1 MATIKNAITLQDKMS
16 PVLNKMAKAM
26 QSNLSLMD
34 KMNRTSKNGITGKAF
49 KKAQKD
55 IESANN
61 ALKKFQNNLIKSKQ
75 EADGLGNSFKGLS
88 SGGLGLLNANAA
100 IGIAQTIDSIAK
112 RASDYLDTMTLTK
125 ARLDLINDGTQ
136 TTLALQDKIMASADR
151 ARMSYK
157 AMGDNV
163 ARLNMLAKEQFKSND
178 EAIAFVET
186 LNKMFVVSGA
196 SAEESTS
203 AMYQLSQAMA
213 AGKLQ
218 GDEFRSIMENAPMF
232 ADAISKQVGKSKGEL
247 KELSSDGLITADI
260 MKNSMFNYADEVEEK
275 FSKMPMTFGQKMQ
288 KVSNKMMKALEPASN
303 KFSEWLNSDLGDK
316 SFNSMILGINLL
328 AEGAVKTLEL
338 ISKFMNFVAE
348 NVDIVVIGLGIMAT
362 MWGLAHAQAFLF
374 ASGII
379 ICIQVF
385 NEFGALALPLIALI
399 MTSMMGINW
408 PITLIVLGI
417 VMIIKFLNY
426 LGYSFSDI
434 FGFIGTI
441 INKVIDVLKSM
452 LPVILGIGSAILIY
466 MLAPFITSAI
476 TILSKVPLMIANL
489 WAMIPPLITQAIA
502 WISLNWPILLVAAA
516 IGLVIFILAQLGVT
530 FDQVVGFIVGLLYS
544 MAAIAYNV
552 GVDMI
557 NPFIIA
563 ANFIGNLFIDP
574 IAAVK
579 MLFLDMAEFVV
590 GKIAWVAKA
599 LEDLVN
605 LIPGV
610 EINISSGLDEISNMI
625 KAAKDNVEKESGVK
639 QANTLQH
646 KDVGAAAQKGYAKGS
661 SFINSL
667 GSGGKNM
674 FKGFD
679 LDKFNPNSISL
690 PSASS
695 FGSNSIDKVGEVGK
709 IKGDVSI
716 TDEDIKLLKDIAA
729 TKFINSYTTLRPDMK
744 VEFSGP
750 INETADINKLMEAI
764 EEMTEEAV
772 ANVIVEE
779 ARVG

>member
-88 SGGLGLLNANAA
+88 SGGLGLINANAA

-218 GDEFRSIMENAPMF
+218 GDEFRSIMENAPML
-232 ADAISKQVGKSKGEL
+232 ADAIAKQVGKSKGEL
-247 KELSSDGLITADI
+247 KELSSEGLITADI
-260 MKNSMFNYADEVEEK
+260 IKNAMFNYADEVEEK

-288 KVSNKMMKALEPASN
+288 QVSNKMMKKLEPVSN
-303 KFSEWLNSDLGDK
+303 KFSEWLNSDKGSRFFDGLIDGVTVLANVAMVALEGISSGIGWVQDNIQYLLPFIVALGVTMVG
-316 SFNSMILGINLL
+316 SAAISAAAWTVANFPLLVLVGTIGLIIGILFELGITFQQIFSGIMSVLEAVFPLL
-328 AEGAVKTLEL
+328 MAIGTVALVLLIQKVWEL
-338 ISKFMNFVAE
+338 
-348 NVDIVVIGLGIMAT
+348 VIGT
-362 MWGLAHAQAFLF
+362 LAWAAANALVHWQLILIV
-374 ASGII
+374 GII
-379 ICIQVF
+379 
-385 NEFGALALPLIALI
+385 AL
-399 MTSMMGINW
+399 
-408 PITLIVLGI
+408 
-417 VMIIKFLNY
+417 
-426 LGYSFSDI
+426 
-434 FGFIGTI
+434 FIY
-441 INKVIDVLKSM
+441 
-452 LPVILGIGSAILIY
+452 IL
-466 MLAPFITSAI
+466 M
-476 TILSKVPLMIANL
+476 
-489 WAMIPPLITQAIA
+489 
-502 WISLNWPILLVAAA
+502 
-516 IGLVIFILAQLGVT
+516 QLGVT
-530 FDQVVGFIVGLLYS
+530 FDQVVGFIVGLLYGL
-544 MAAIAYNV
+544 AAICYNV
-552 GVDMI
+552 TAFMT
-557 NPFIIA
+557 NPFIIF
-563 ANFIGNLFIDP
+563 ANFLRNLFIDP
-574 IAAVK
+574 IGAIK
-579 MLFLDMAEFVV
+579 MLFLDMAEF
-590 GKIAWVAKA
+590 IIDQILWVAKG
-599 LEDLVN
+599 LEDLINMIPFVEVN
-605 LIPGV
+605 MT
-610 EINISSGLDEISNMI
+610 SGLENLSSMI
-625 KAAKDNVEKESGVK
+625 KVAKEKVKDETGVK
-639 QANTLQH
+639 EANTMETM
-646 KDVGAAAQKGYAKGS
+646 DVGEFAKKGYDKGAG
-661 SFINSL
+661 FVNNF
-667 GSGGKNM
+667 GSGLGGLKDLMNM
-674 FKGFD
+674 
-679 LDKFNPNSISL
+679 DKYK
-690 PSASS
+690 PSGITMPDASS
-695 FGSNSIDKVGEVGK
+695 FGNNSIDKVGEVGK